1 MYVPVRMAVKAGWRT
16 VSSPSCVCN
25 TSVGIEDLVKIWL
38 LLLDELLQLCNFAN
52 LFKCKDLVLLVSID
66 GKTSRIVTTVF
77 ETGKTCRSYYVSF

>member
-1 MYVPVRMAVKAGWRT
+1 MRMAVKAGWRT

-38 LLLDELLQLCNFAN
+38 LLLDELLQFCNFAN
-52 LFKCKDLVLLVSID
+52 LLECKDLVLLVSID

-77 ETGKTCRSYYVSF
+77 ETGKTCRSSYVSF